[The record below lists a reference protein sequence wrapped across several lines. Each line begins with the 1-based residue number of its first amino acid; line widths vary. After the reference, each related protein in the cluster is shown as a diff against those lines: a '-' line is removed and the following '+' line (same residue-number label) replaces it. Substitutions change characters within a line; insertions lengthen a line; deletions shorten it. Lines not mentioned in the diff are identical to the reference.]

1 MSPTGRRCHKHHN
14 RATSVSLVAARA
26 VAENVAGARRLHFSA
41 QVSTPIGGDTR
52 PRDSYE

>member
-1 MSPTGRRCHKHHN
+1 MSPTGRRCHKHQN